1 MKNKAAFEVKKKDVK
16 VHPSWESSVGGFQGT
31 SVPCHNTWIC
41 LQWPELLS
49 IAGFMPLPWEL
60 SIKILTHLAY
70 LFYCY
75 FHGGFLLCFVWLSS
89 VLRTWKKNFEW
100 WENHDCMQLVPL
112 EQWESE
118 GSSKIS
124 VELGTNKGS
133 FSIRKICVE
142 THFPIHSDVKMQE
155 TRWGGII
162 FPLEEHATCSL
173 VKLVMPPSFAP
184 QQLPVS
190 GKYNFWKK

>member
-1 MKNKAAFEVKKKDVK
+1 MNLLTVTRTAQHCWLYAPSMIVKYKNLDSF
-16 VHPSWESSVGGFQGT
+16 S
-31 SVPCHNTWIC
+31 
-41 LQWPELLS
+41 LS
-49 IAGFMPLPWEL
+49 
-60 SIKILTHLAY
+60 
-70 LFYCY
+70 
-75 FHGGFLLCFVWLSS
+75 FLLLFSWWLST
-89 VLRTWKKNFEW
+89 VFRMTEFGVMNMKKFFEW

-112 EQWESE
+112 EQWASE

-133 FSIRKICVE
+133 FFSIRKICIE

-173 VKLVMPPSFAP
+173 VKLVMPPFFAP
-184 QQLPVS
+184 QQLPVN